1 MIGQFPWEPF
11 PPGEP
16 DPKGPDPIH
25 SLAFRAAVTAADAYH
40 AVRLAVRRESG
51 TLRLGN
57 RFVPEGRYREIAF
70 LAFGNAANS
79 MALGVLHAVGNRLT
93 QGFLAGPDPVLSD
106 LPFRGLDV
114 PQGWPGEPLAAT
126 VVGAAQELA
135 GELTE
140 QDLLLVLLSPGA
152 LRVLAEPPPGMAPE
166 EFGRFLERAHD
177 HGVTGREVGLLGR
190 VLGSGGVGGRL
201 AAAVPCADVTTL
213 VIERGDGVTVLGGGP
228 MRPVDAAERV
238 EARAI
243 LTRAGVTDE
252 LPPATVGALAP
263 GSSNLR
269 STRVSPPVVVASPP
283 DALRAASDAV
293 FDKGWTAR
301 LAFLELR
308 ENPEIAAERFI
319 ERSETIYQGEA
330 LSSESRTKGIASFAM
345 ATLGLPEGIDE
356 GPALGA
362 FLSRARALLR
372 RREVSVGLFRTGG
385 DLRAGVRARPDA
397 VFPPGAVVGASTD
410 PERKVAPD
418 RARAVRMRGGITDVG
433 SLAVALYPRP
443 ESG

>member
-114 PQGWPGEPLAAT
+114 PQGWPGDPLAAT

-177 HGVTGREVGLLGR
+177 
-190 VLGSGGVGGRL
+190 
-201 AAAVPCADVTTL
+201 
-213 VIERGDGVTVLGGGP
+213 
-228 MRPVDAAERV
+228 
-238 EARAI
+238 
-243 LTRAGVTDE
+243 
-252 LPPATVGALAP
+252 
-263 GSSNLR
+263 
-269 STRVSPPVVVASPP
+269 
-283 DALRAASDAV
+283 
-293 FDKGWTAR
+293 
-301 LAFLELR
+301 
-308 ENPEIAAERFI
+308 
-319 ERSETIYQGEA
+319 
-330 LSSESRTKGIASFAM
+330 
-345 ATLGLPEGIDE
+345 
-356 GPALGA
+356 
-362 FLSRARALLR
+362 
-372 RREVSVGLFRTGG
+372 
-385 DLRAGVRARPDA
+385 
-397 VFPPGAVVGASTD
+397 
-410 PERKVAPD
+410 
-418 RARAVRMRGGITDVG
+418 
-433 SLAVALYPRP
+433 
-443 ESG
+443 